1 MPFWKW
7 SSEKKAE
14 EALTKKLREY
24 FVKNVKIAEEDQ
36 ARARS
41 LVRDCI
47 KDQIIEYC
55 KQNSSLPI
63 LRIEYTGS
71 VYERLQTEAADEVD
85 IMVVLKTHKPL
96 LWGDPEVLVK
106 DVDKAGYALLKA
118 RDDSKLLS
126 YANSEGYIDPV
137 RLRTGWFCSLVV
149 RAVNAFNRQA
159 NSDVR
164 LTVRYHGPAVQ
175 VDIKEEQTGVLL
187 LSVDLVPCFEIET
200 GQYFVPKSSGP
211 MLDPYT
217 SLYWRQSFSLCE
229 KALLKRMDKDDHGCR
244 HELLRIV
251 KSIVKWQRTSLGP
264 LESYHVKSAFVH
276 YITKN
281 RDNWDSRSCRFLGKH
296 FLGFLREL
304 QSFLEEGNLPIY
316 WLPEVNLLEEM
327 NPVVLKNMANR
338 LKRIL
343 NSVAEIDRILSFRIR
358 IRLEC
363 LLDEDEDETFNLNYT
378 SHLEMLQLNA
388 DGEERS
394 TLQAFILSGVE
405 LVVESVQEFLNF
417 SIACISFVFKVF
429 NVILFCFLT
438 LLAIAVIIEI
448 VEKAQ
453 LQLGLVT
460 YKVP

>member
-1 MPFWKW
+1 MPFWEW
-7 SSEKKAE
+7 TSEKKAE

-24 FVKNVKIAEEDQ
+24 FVKNVKIAEADQ

-71 VYERLQTEAADEVD
+71 VYERLKTEAADEVD
-85 IMVVLKTHKPL
+85 IMVVLKTDKPL
-96 LWGDPEVLVK
+96 LWGDPEVLVE
-106 DVDKAGYALLKA
+106 DVGKAGYALLKA
-118 RDDSKLLS
+118 RDDSRLLS
-126 YANSEGYIDPV
+126 YANSKGYIDPK
-137 RLRTGWFCSLVV
+137 RLRNGWFCSLVV
-149 RAVNAFNRQA
+149 RAVNAFNRHA
-159 NSDVR
+159 NSDVT
-164 LTVRYHGPAVQ
+164 LKVRYHGPAVQ
-175 VDIKEEQTGVLL
+175 VDITEEQNDVLL
-187 LSVDLVPCFEIET
+187 LSVDLVPCFEIEKS
-200 GQYFVPKSSGP
+200 QYFVPKSS
-211 MLDPYT
+211 DPVHDPFS
-217 SLYWRQSFSLCE
+217 SLLWRQSFSLDE
-229 KALLKRMDKDDHGCR
+229 KALLKHMDKDDNGCR
-244 HELLRIV
+244 HELLRIT

-276 YITKN
+276 YIKKN
-281 RDNWDSRSCRFLGKH
+281 LDDWDSRSCRFLGKH

-316 WLPEVNLLEEM
+316 WLPEVNLLEEI

-343 NSVAEIDRILSFRIR
+343 NSEAEIDRILSSRIQGW
-358 IRLEC
+358 EC
-363 LLDEDEDETFNLNYT
+363 LIDEDEIFNLHYT
-378 SHLEMLQLNA
+378 SHEMPQLDG

-405 LVVESVQEFLNF
+405 LVVESVQDVLNF
-417 SIACISFVFKVF
+417 AIVCISFVLKVF
-429 NVILFCFLT
+429 NVILLCFLT
-438 LLAIAVIIEI
+438 LLAVTVIIEI
-448 VEKAQ
+448 VEKAK
-453 LQLGLVT
+453 LQLSLVT